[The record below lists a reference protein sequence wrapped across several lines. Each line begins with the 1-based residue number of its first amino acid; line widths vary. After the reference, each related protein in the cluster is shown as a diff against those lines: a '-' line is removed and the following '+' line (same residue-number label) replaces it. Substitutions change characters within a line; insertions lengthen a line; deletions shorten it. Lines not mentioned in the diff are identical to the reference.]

1 MPVCVEGWV
10 AETSMNATVG
20 PIDIG
25 VLPSIAA
32 STTVAH
38 IFGLRRRENVQTP
51 SKLKLK
57 LELEK
62 GSCYCISK
70 FWKRKSDF

>member
-10 AETSMNATVG
+10 AETYMNATVG
-20 PIDIG
+20 PIDTG

-70 FWKRKSDF
+70 F

>member
-1 MPVCVEGWV
+1 MPVWVEGWV
-10 AETSMNATVG
+10 TETTMNVMVG
-20 PIDIG
+20 PTDID
-25 VLPSIAA
+25 VLHSIAA

-51 SKLKLK
+51 SRLKLK

-70 FWKRKSDF
+70 F

>member
-1 MPVCVEGWV
+1 MPVWVEGWV
-10 AETSMNATVG
+10 AETSMNVMVG
-20 PIDIG
+20 PTDIDI
-25 VLPSIAA
+25 LLSIAA

-51 SKLKLK
+51 SRLKLK

-70 FWKRKSDF
+70 F

>member
-1 MPVCVEGWV
+1 MPVWVEGWV
-10 AETSMNATVG
+10 AKTSMNVTVG
-20 PIDIG
+20 PTDIG
-25 VLPSIAA
+25 VLLSIAA

-51 SKLKLK
+51 SRLKLK

-70 FWKRKSDF
+70 F

>member
-1 MPVCVEGWV
+1 MPVWVEGWV
-10 AETSMNATVG
+10 TETTMNVMVG
-20 PIDIG
+20 PTDID

-51 SKLKLK
+51 SRLKLK

-70 FWKRKSDF
+70 F